1 MPATLERETYLPPVV
16 APTQADG
23 PAPLTRIHDFLEKH
37 DEHQRAVPGDVQY
50 FIGSN
55 DPSDRV
61 ELPEDV
67 YRALRK
73 VVDAMRDGLAVT
85 VVPSSQTLTTQQAA
99 DLLGVSRPTVVKL
112 LEQGRLQFE
121 RIGTHRRLFLRDLL
135 EYRQQRR
142 REQYAALDAM
152 AVDFSKD
159 DDLETSLAAA
169 REARNVV
176 AARHHKKGEL

>member
-1 MPATLERETYLPPVV
+1 MTATLERETYLPP
-16 APTQADG
+16 ATE
-23 PAPLTRIHDFLEKH
+23 PAPLMRVHDFLEKH
-37 DEHQRAVPGDVQY
+37 DEHQRAAHGGVRY
-50 FIGSN
+50 FIGST
-55 DPSDRV
+55 DPTDRV

-67 YRALRK
+67 YRAVRK

-135 EYRQQRR
+135 EYREQRR

-152 AVDFSKD
+152 AVDFSDD
-159 DDLETSLAAA
+159 DDLETSLTAA
-169 REARNVV
+169 REARKVV
-176 AARHHKKGEL
+176 AERHHKKGDL